1 MSMLEPEDIAL
12 WEAKKMENKTWQVE
26 EIETI
31 SFDENGKEDGTW
43 KGFSVTKID
52 DPTNFWFECRNKL
65 NADRLCEFLNDECNI
80 EDTSVEDFVIDNCIE
95 YNNLI
100 SELSK
105 KELKLL
111 VIKRDF
117 NKKEYEILTTF
128 NFKKEFGKD
137 NDKIRKG
144 YIREQYKDT
153 LEKIEDLELS
163 IDYLK
168 RRISYLKQLVP
179 VKTALL
185 EAKTHE

>member
-1 MSMLEPEDIAL
+1 MSIYDTEDIAE
-12 WEAKKMENKTWQVE
+12 WEDKQMKTWQVE
-26 EIETI
+26 PIETI
-31 SFDENGKEDGTW
+31 KVDKHGIEENTW
-43 KGFSVTKID
+43 KGYGVSKIL
-52 DPTNFWFECRNKL
+52 DPVNYCFLCRDEEAAK
-65 NADRLCEFLNDECNI
+65 DLCEFLNEECNI
-80 EDTSVEDFVIDNCIE
+80 DDTSVEDFVIDNCIE

-111 VIKRDF
+111 VLKRDF

>member
-1 MSMLEPEDIAL
+1 MSIYEPEDIAL
-12 WEAKKMENKTWQVE
+12 WEAKRMKNKTWQVE
-26 EIETI
+26 EMETI
-31 SFDENGKEDGTW
+31 KVDEHGIEEDTW
-43 KGFSVTKID
+43 KGYGVSKIS
-52 DPTNFWFECRNKL
+52 DPVNYCFLCRDEEAAKE
-65 NADRLCEFLNDECNI
+65 LCEFLNDECNVN
-80 EDTSVEDFVIDNCIE
+80 DTSVEDFVIDNCIE
-95 YNNLI
+95 YYNLI

-111 VIKRDF
+111 TLKPDF
-117 NKKEYEILTTF
+117 NKKEYDILTTF

-144 YIREQYKDT
+144 YIREQYCGL
-153 LEKIEDLELS
+153 LEEIEDLELS